1 MRRRINERT
10 LLADISGWKR
20 RRRLVRRFAVAA
32 AGTPT
37 VVAPARD
44 GGGSD
49 GSLSSWAALQ
59 DTIWHCT
66 LRRSDYLES
75 MRSWAA
81 KGQLISKAN
90 FEVFILTKNQQKYF
104 CISASIS
111 GQINE
116 IQILYYDNN
125 NHLVLIYLLFWP
137 LLGGFLKLGQKYK
150 NISLIFWFKW
160 KLQNLL
166 SKLTDLYIL
175 QTTVSYYSQPYT
187 LSFYSSLAYWG
198 SLLQAWACRRRR

>member
-1 MRRRINERT
+1 MISIWYFTALPLIISSQTEITTKNSSRVVVRIPLQHLWFFWITCIQSPSERILNFWLPVRRRINERT
-10 LLADISGWKR
+10 LLADISGWERR

-37 VVAPARD
+37 AVAPARG

-90 FEVFILTKNQQKYF
+90 FKVFISTK
-104 CISASIS
+104 
-111 GQINE
+111 
-116 IQILYYDNN
+116 
-125 NHLVLIYLLFWP
+125 
-137 LLGGFLKLGQKYK
+137 
-150 NISLIFWFKW
+150 ISLFFCPKKW
-160 KLQNLL
+160 SKQKTNLMLL
-166 SKLTDLYIL
+166 S
-175 QTTVSYYSQPYT
+175 
-187 LSFYSSLAYWG
+187 
-198 SLLQAWACRRRR
+198 

>member
-1 MRRRINERT
+1 MISIWYFTAFPLIISSQTEITTKNSSRVVVRIPLQHLWFFWITCIQSPSERILNFWLPVRRRINERT

-90 FEVFILTKNQQKYF
+90 CQAEDSSKM
-104 CISASIS
+104 
-111 GQINE
+111 NE
-116 IQILYYDNN
+116 WIR
-125 NHLVLIYLLFWP
+125 
-137 LLGGFLKLGQKYK
+137 
-150 NISLIFWFKW
+150 
-160 KLQNLL
+160 
-166 SKLTDLYIL
+166 
-175 QTTVSYYSQPYT
+175 
-187 LSFYSSLAYWG
+187 FY
-198 SLLQAWACRRRR
+198 